1 MGPWYDT
8 AIHYSNNAMRKEEEA
23 RLSRLVG
30 PLRAPRLPN
39 GPSALVTYGLLI
51 LMVATQAA
59 IA

>member
-8 AIHYSNNAMRKEEEA
+8 ATQYCDERLRKQQDA
-23 RLSRLVG
+23 RLSQLAG
-30 PLRAPRLPN
+30 PLRTPKLPK

-59 IA
+59 MV